1 MCSPPAR
8 MCGPKVPGA
17 ARAYASCAMRILHLT
32 WEYPPVMYG
41 GLGRHVH
48 ALANAQAANGH
59 DVVVITQAPNSAA
72 PARVPWGST
81 GPVRVLRATIDPST
95 HDPRDLLAHVAEME
109 CEFTGHGNALL
120 GDWQPD
126 VIHAHDWMVAHA
138 AVALRRR
145 CGAPLTA
152 TIHATEAG
160 RNRGWVH
167 TDLSTSIHAIEW
179 WLANTSDAVITCSR
193 TMRDEV
199 RTLFGVDSAHVVPNG
214 IEPGDWQR
222 PEFATARISAENAD
236 AHPLI
241 AYTGRV
247 EWEKGVQTLLSAM
260 PALRSAHPG
269 IRLLVAGRGSYLD
282 DAQRQAAH
290 LGLDGSVRF
299 LGWVSEEDLRAIVAA
314 ADLAV
319 APSLYEPFGLI
330 ALEAAAIGTPLVVS
344 RSGGLAEFAH
354 DDQRALTFTPGDSDS
369 LVDAVTRA
377 LADPRATHE
386 RAERAREAV
395 LADYDWRDLAKLTT
409 EVYAEARANRGTGPD
424 DPRHLQADAR
434 GALVPPAFA
443 APPGRLLDVPQ

>member
-1 MCSPPAR
+1 
-8 MCGPKVPGA
+8 
-17 ARAYASCAMRILHLT
+17 MRILHLT

-48 ALANAQAANGH
+48 ALANAQAADGH

-81 GPVRVLRATIDPST
+81 GPVKVLRAAIDPSQY
-95 HDPRDLLAHVAEME
+95 DPRDLLAHVAEME

-120 GDWQPD
+120 ADWRPD
-126 VIHAHDWMVAHA
+126 AIHAHDWMVAHA
-138 AVALRRR
+138 AVALRNR

-160 RNRGWVH
+160 RNRGWVT
-167 TDLSTSIHAIEW
+167 TDLSTAIHAIEW

-199 RTLFGVDSAHVVPNG
+199 STLFGVDDAHVVPNG
-214 IEPGDWQR
+214 IEPTSWQR
-222 PEFATARISAENAD
+222 PEFETARISAENAD

-260 PALRSAHPG
+260 PGLRSAHPG

-282 DAQRQAAH
+282 DVQRQAAD

-314 ADLAV
+314 ADLAI
-319 APSLYEPFGLI
+319 APSLYEPFGLV

-344 RSGGLAEFAH
+344 RTGGLAEFA
-354 DDQRALTFTPGDSDS
+354 DDDMRALTFTPGDAAS
-369 LVDAVTRA
+369 LAQAVDAA
-377 LADPRATHE
+377 LVDPRATHE
-386 RAERAREAV
+386 RAERARESV
-395 LADYDWRDLAKLTT
+395 LADHDWHDIARRTT
-409 EVYAEARANRGTGPD
+409 QVYAQAQDNLGVGPT
-424 DPRHLQADAR
+424 DPEHVRADAR
-434 GALVPPAFA
+434 NALVPPRFD
-443 APPGRLLDVPQ
+443 APPGRLLDVAQ

>member
-1 MCSPPAR
+1 
-8 MCGPKVPGA
+8 
-17 ARAYASCAMRILHLT
+17 MRILHLT

-95 HDPRDLLAHVAEME
+95 YDPHDLLAHVAEME

-120 GDWQPD
+120 ADWQPD

-145 CGAPLTA
+145 SGAPLTA

-160 RNRGWVH
+160 RNRGWVT
-167 TDLSTSIHAIEW
+167 TDLSTSIHGIEW

-199 RTLFGVDSAHVVPNG
+199 RTLFGISAAHVVPNG
-214 IEPGDWQR
+214 IEPAEWQR
-222 PEFATARISAENAD
+222 PEFETARISAENAD
-236 AHPLI
+236 AHPLL

-247 EWEKGVQTLLSAM
+247 EWEKGVQTLVSAM
-260 PALRSAHPG
+260 PALRRAHPG

-282 DAQRQAAH
+282 HVQRQAAH
-290 LGLDGSVRF
+290 LGLDGSVKF

-344 RSGGLAEFAH
+344 RTGGLAEFAD
-354 DDQRALTFTPGDSDS
+354 DDQRALTFTPGDPDS
-369 LVDAVTRA
+369 LEQAVSTA
-377 LADPRATHE
+377 LADPRTTHE
-386 RAERAREAV
+386 RAERARETV
-395 LADYDWRDLAKLTT
+395 LADHDWRDLARQTT
-409 EVYAEARANRGTGPD
+409 DVYVLARANMGIGPTD
-424 DPRHLQADAR
+424 KTHQAADAR
-434 GALVPPAFA
+434 NALVPPSFDS
-443 APPGRLLDVPQ
+443 PPGRLLDVPQ

>member
-1 MCSPPAR
+1 
-8 MCGPKVPGA
+8 
-17 ARAYASCAMRILHLT
+17 MRILHLT

-41 GLGRHVH
+41 GLGRHAH

-81 GPVRVLRATIDPST
+81 GPVRILRATIDPST

-109 CEFTGHGNALL
+109 CEFTGLGNALFR
-120 GDWQPD
+120 DWQPD

-138 AVALRRR
+138 AVALRQR

-160 RNRGWVH
+160 RNRGWVT
-167 TDLSTSIHAIEW
+167 TDLSTAIHGIEW
-179 WLANTSDAVITCSR
+179 WLANTADAVITCSR

-199 RTLFGVDSAHVVPNG
+199 RTLFGIGSSHVVPNG
-214 IEPGDWQR
+214 IEPADWQP

-247 EWEKGVQTLLSAM
+247 EWEKGVQTLVSAM
-260 PALRSAHPG
+260 PALRRAHPG
-269 IRLLVAGRGSYLD
+269 IRLIVAGRGSYLD
-282 DAQRQAAH
+282 DVQRQAAQR
-290 LGLDGSVRF
+290 GLDGSVRF

-314 ADLAV
+314 ADLV
-319 APSLYEPFGLI
+319 IAPSLYEPFGLV

-344 RSGGLAEFAH
+344 RSGGLAEFAD
-354 DDQRALTFTPGDSDS
+354 DDQRALTFTPGDAGS
-369 LVDAVTRA
+369 LVLAVNSA
-377 LADPRATHE
+377 LADPRATHA
-386 RAERAREAV
+386 RAERARETV
-395 LADYDWRDLAKLTT
+395 LADHDWRNLARQTT
-409 EVYAEARANRGTGPD
+409 DVYVQARENVGLGPD
-424 DPRHLQADAR
+424 DARHQLAAAR
-434 GALVPPAFA
+434 SALVPPRFD

>member
-1 MCSPPAR
+1 
-8 MCGPKVPGA
+8 
-17 ARAYASCAMRILHLT
+17 MRILHLT

-59 DVVVITQAPNSAA
+59 EVVVITQAPNSAA

-81 GPVRVLRATIDPST
+81 GAVRVLRATIDPST

-120 GDWQPD
+120 ADWQPD

-138 AVALRRR
+138 AVALRGR
-145 CGAPLTA
+145 CRAPLTA

-160 RNRGWVH
+160 RNRGWVT
-167 TDLSTSIHAIEW
+167 TDLSTAIHGIEW
-179 WLANTSDAVITCSR
+179 WLANTADAVITCSR

-199 RTLFGVDSAHVVPNG
+199 RTLFGIDSAYVVPNG
-214 IEPGDWQR
+214 IEPAEWRR
-222 PEFATARISAENAD
+222 PEFETARISAENAD

-260 PALRSAHPG
+260 PALRQEHPG

-282 DAQRQAAH
+282 DLQRQAEH

-330 ALEAAAIGTPLVVS
+330 ALEAAAIGTPLIVS
-344 RSGGLAEFAH
+344 RSGGLAEFA
-354 DDQRALTFTPGDSDS
+354 DEDQRALTFAPGDADS
-369 LVDAVTRA
+369 LVQAVNAA

-395 LADYDWRDLAKLTT
+395 LADHDWRVLARRTT
-409 EVYAEARANRGTGPD
+409 DVYEQSRANLGIGPE
-424 DPRHLQADAR
+424 DPSHQLADAR
-434 GALVPPAFA
+434 HALVVPRFD
-443 APPGRLLDVPQ
+443 APPGRLLDVAQ

>member
-1 MCSPPAR
+1 
-8 MCGPKVPGA
+8 
-17 ARAYASCAMRILHLT
+17 
-32 WEYPPVMYG
+32 
-41 GLGRHVH
+41 
-48 ALANAQAANGH
+48 
-59 DVVVITQAPNSAA
+59 
-72 PARVPWGST
+72 
-81 GPVRVLRATIDPST
+81 
-95 HDPRDLLAHVAEME
+95 
-109 CEFTGHGNALL
+109 
-120 GDWQPD
+120 
-126 VIHAHDWMVAHA
+126 
-138 AVALRRR
+138 
-145 CGAPLTA
+145 
-152 TIHATEAG
+152 
-160 RNRGWVH
+160 
-167 TDLSTSIHAIEW
+167 
-179 WLANTSDAVITCSR
+179 
-193 TMRDEV
+193 MRDEV